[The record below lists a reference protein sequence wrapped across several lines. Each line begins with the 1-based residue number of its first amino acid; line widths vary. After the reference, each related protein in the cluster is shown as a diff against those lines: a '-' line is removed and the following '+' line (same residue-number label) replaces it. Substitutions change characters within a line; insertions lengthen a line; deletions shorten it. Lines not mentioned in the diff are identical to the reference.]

1 MVLGSLFSC
10 ITLLSV
16 IDLLT
21 TSIALSQGLRE
32 GNVILLGIASAMRMG
47 FFQTIIATKIGF
59 ILGAGVLV
67 FLGVK
72 SNHPMTRNI
81 VLSSLTG
88 FAIMLFFVSVNNLI
102 LILH

>member
-1 MVLGSLFSC
+1 MVLGAMFSC
-10 ITLLSV
+10 IVVLSA

-21 TSIALSQGLRE
+21 TSIALSQGLSE
-32 GNVILLGIASAMRMG
+32 GNIILLGLASGMRMG

-67 FLGVK
+67 FLGIK
-72 SNHPMTRNI
+72 SRNRMTRNI

-88 FAIMLFFVSVNNLI
+88 FAMMLFFVSVNNVV